1 MSVTNNVLNKVML
14 MGHLGQEPMIKQ
26 FESGSTMASFSLA
39 TDESYVNASGSKIEN
54 TQWHRLVAWG
64 DVAKDIES
72 QLHKGQKVSVE
83 GKISNRS
90 YQAKDGTT
98 RYATEIIVSDF
109 EVIVKTE
116 KSKNVAANKSE

>member
-1 MSVTNNVLNKVML
+1 

>member
-109 EVIVKTE
+109 EIIAKTE
-116 KSKNVAANKSE
+116 KSKNVAANKSV

>member
-1 MSVTNNVLNKVML
+1 MSVTSNVLNKVML

-109 EVIVKTE
+109 EIIAKTE
-116 KSKNVAANKSE
+116 KSKNVAANKSV

>member
-1 MSVTNNVLNKVML
+1 MSVTSNVLNKVML

-109 EVIVKTE
+109 EVIAKTE